1 MSETIKFDLEDG
13 IAVLTI
19 DVPGQ
24 SMNVVTADFLKD
36 LAAAVERVA
45 GDDAIKGA
53 IITSGK
59 QTDFMAG
66 ADLRMLSDMSDQLDE
81 ATPEQRFEASFG
93 YSKILRD
100 METCGKPFVAAVN
113 GLALGGG
120 LELALACHYRLVADN
135 PKIKLGLPE
144 VMVGLLPGAGGIQ
157 RLMRLMGMQMTL
169 QYATT
174 GKNMAPMEAVGFQLF
189 HAAVPA
195 SDLMVKAKEW
205 LNGKPW
211 AMQPWDKKGFKIPGG
226 AGAMHPTAVQ
236 TMIGANAMAQD
247 KSMHN
252 YPAIQAILACVYQG
266 GIVPF
271 DTAIRYDSKRFAQLL
286 EGDVAPNMIRTLFVN
301 KMAAERGKDRPK
313 GVEKH
318 VVKKLGV
325 LGAGLMGA
333 GIAYVSAR
341 AGMDVV
347 LLDQSQEAA
356 DRGKAY
362 TDGLNQKGMKRG
374 KITPEKAQALLD
386 KITPTTDYAA
396 LEGCDLVIEA
406 VFEDVDIKANV
417 TKQTE
422 AVIPASTVFA
432 SNTSTLPIS
441 GLAKAF
447 SREEDFIGIH
457 FFSPVDKMPLVE
469 IILGDNTGD
478 KALAHALDYV
488 SQIKKTPIVVND
500 SRGFYTSR
508 CFGTYVQEGYA
519 MVQEGINPALIEN
532 IGKMSGM
539 PVGPLAVGDE
549 VAIDLSYKIGMAT
562 KKALGDNYVTTPA
575 DGFVEKMVVELER
588 FGRKNGKGAYVYPDD
603 GSKKYLW
610 PELGQHFPLADDQPT
625 PDEVKKRILYRQAI
639 EVARCFE
646 EGVLRD
652 APSADV
658 GAIFGWGFAPYTGG
672 PLSFIDTIGAD
683 EFVRVAEELAEKYGP
698 RFTPPKLLKDMAA
711 KGESFYS

>member
-1 MSETIKFDLEDG
+1 MSKTINFDLNDG
-13 IAVLTI
+13 IATLTI

-24 SMNVVTADFLKD
+24 SMNVVTADFISD
-36 LAAAVERVA
+36 LASALEKIKT
-45 GDDAIKGA
+45 DDSIKGA

-59 QTDFMAG
+59 QGDFMAG
-66 ADLRMLSDMSDQLDE
+66 ADLRMLGEMTGSLVD
-81 ATPEQRFEASFG
+81 ATPEQRFEAAFG
-93 YSKILRD
+93 YSKLLREI
-100 METCGKPFVAAVN
+100 ETSGKPFVAAVN

-120 LELALACHYRLVADN
+120 LELALACHYRLVADS

-169 QYATT
+169 QYAST
-174 GKNMAPMEAVGFQLF
+174 GKNMSPQEAVGFQVF
-189 HAAVPA
+189 HGMHPA
-195 SDLMVKAKEW
+195 DQLLDKAKEW
-205 LNGKPW
+205 LNGKPG
-211 AMQPWDKKGFKIPGG
+211 AIQPWDKKGFKIPGG

-286 EGDVAPNMIRTLFVN
+286 EGDVAPAMIRTLFVN

-313 GVEKH
+313 GIEKN

-333 GIAYVSAR
+333 GIAYVSAK

-347 LLDQSQEAA
+347 LLDNNQENAEK
-356 DRGKAY
+356 GKAY
-362 TDGLNQKGMKRG
+362 TEKLNDKGMKRG
-374 KITPEKAQALLD
+374 KLSPEKAQAMLD
-386 KITPTTDYAA
+386 RITPTTDYTM

-406 VFEDVDIKANV
+406 VFEDMDIKADV
-417 TKQTE
+417 TKKTE
-422 AVIPASTVFA
+422 AVIPASTVYA
-432 SNTSTLPIS
+432 SNTSTLPITD
-441 GLAKAF
+441 LAKAF

-469 IILGDNTGD
+469 IIMGKNTGD

-519 MVQEGINPALIEN
+519 MVQEGIKPALIEN
-532 IGKMSGM
+532 AGKMVGM

-562 KKALGDNYVTTPA
+562 RKALGDKYVPTPA
-575 DGFVEKMVVELER
+575 DSFVEKMVVDLER
-588 FGRKNGKGAYVYPDD
+588 FGRKNAKGSYVYPED

-610 PELGQHFPLADDQPT
+610 PELGDHFPLADDQPSV
-625 PDEVKKRILYRQAI
+625 DEVKQRFLYRQAV
-639 EVARCFE
+639 EVARCYE
-646 EGVLRD
+646 EGVLND
-652 APSADV
+652 SPSGDV
-658 GAIFGWGFAPYTGG
+658 GAIFGWGFAPWTGG
-672 PLSFIDTIGAD
+672 PLSFIDTVGAD
-683 EFVRVAEELAEKYGP
+683 EFVRNADILAEKHGP
-698 RFTPPKLLKDMAA
+698 RFTPPQLLRDMAA
-711 KGESFYS
+711 KGETFY